1 MSHLGTF
8 SSFSD
13 SALTASVSCIIPATA
28 TYATLM
34 VGMRGSDSDATTL
47 SSAVLGA
54 QAFTLNNTILREFTT
69 FQAVEAGY
77 ILAADMPSGTL
88 TATAT
93 RGTAT
98 AGMTISVSFF
108 DDAAQQVPTI
118 GLAGNNGGGDPFDT
132 SITMP
137 TAGIIVDGISTAS
150 TGFVFT
156 TNQTGQ
162 TLRIN

>member
-54 QAFTLNNTILREFTT
+54 QGVHFRNNTILREFTT

-77 ILAADMPSGTL
+77 ILAADMPSGNTYGYSYE
-88 TATAT
+88 
-93 RGTAT
+93 RHCYGRH
-98 AGMTISVSFF
+98 
-108 DDAAQQVPTI
+108 DDLCQF
-118 GLAGNNGGGDPFDT
+118 L
-132 SITMP
+132 
-137 TAGIIVDGISTAS
+137 
-150 TGFVFT
+150 
-156 TNQTGQ
+156 
-162 TLRIN
+162 